1 MSDILMAGG
10 EAASSK
16 PYRQTP
22 LDFIDDQSPSWL
34 INVQPHF
41 RFPPICQGRRRHR
54 RRPLTRFTNDRFPVV
69 GAEPNSF
76 ALFFINMAYS
86 AIHVIGWNFD
96 FPTEWEKRL
105 WRASSLAIIVTTF
118 IFWMCEAYQDG
129 VRLGRWRRW
138 WKDFLLLVAR
148 LKTRTKSKVRGKEKR
163 KGNGNLHADAD
174 ADVEGESIGPAGGE
188 IPFIPTWEVIIMTP
202 VGAVYTLARTYIV
215 VECFFGLRSLPAAA
229 YQDVEWLK
237 LIPHFA

>member
-1 MSDILMAGG
+1 MLIAGG
-10 EAASSK
+10 EAASK

-34 INVQPHF
+34 IDVQPHLKF
-41 RFPPICQGRRRHR
+41 YTWARQ
-54 RRPLTRFTNDRFPVV
+54 RPLTRFTNDRFPVV

-86 AIHVIGWNFD
+86 AVHVIGWNFD
-96 FPTEWEKRL
+96 FPTEVERLL
-105 WRASSLAIIVTTF
+105 WRVSSIAIIVTTF

-138 WKDFLLLVAR
+138 WMGM
-148 LKTRTKSKVRGKEKR
+148 VRKISKEKR
-163 KGNGNLHADAD
+163 NDD
-174 ADVEGESIGPAGGE
+174 MESGSLEP
-188 IPFIPTWEVIIMTP
+188 IPFIPTWEIIIMTP
-202 VGAVYTLARTYIV
+202 VSVMYTLARTYIV
-215 VECFFGLRSLPAAA
+215 VECFFGLRSLPATA

-237 LIPHFA
+237 LVPHFA